1 MLKLMLITN
10 DPDFAKFAE
19 GVGVN
24 RIFVD
29 LEINGKLA
37 RQQHLDTFIT
47 SHKMDDVAK
56 VKRALSKAELL
67 VRLNPLYDG
76 TEREIDQA
84 IEAGADFL
92 MLPMF
97 TSATQLQQFS
107 TMVRGRAGIV
117 PLIETAAAFEDLDR
131 IAQVP
136 GVTEL
141 FVGLND
147 LHLDMGM
154 DFMFE
159 PLIDGK
165 IQHFAECSKQYDKP
179 FGFGGVARMG
189 EGLVSGRA
197 VVSEHVRLGSE
208 LVILSRTFY
217 RKEDD
222 GQHDLEAFAEAIAQ
236 LREAER
242 ILMQR
247 SSEQVRD
254 DQEELRKS
262 VNIVVE
268 KKRALA
274 Q

>member
-165 IQHFAECSKQYDKP
+165 IQHFAERSKQYDKP